1 MLRKT
6 LAPQVVLLC
15 GLGFGDEGKGTT
27 VDFLT
32 DRLGAH
38 TVVRYNGGP
47 QAAHTVVEKD
57 RHHVFA
63 QFGSGTLLGAQT
75 YLSSHMLVCP
85 FRLQSE
91 AAALDAIGIR
101 RPLDM
106 VAIDRAAP
114 LVTPVHK
121 LACQVRELA
130 RQDRHGSCGV
140 GIWETTRIARQIP
153 KIAPRV
159 GDLEDIDLLMEKI
172 EALRLEMLYDVC
184 DDVVAAKGTPRY
196 AAASRVYQELDDLD
210 LPALRQRYAEVGKES
225 ALGKHT
231 LVDSGYLGDRLQSG
245 TTIFEG
251 AQGVLLDETWGFHP
265 HTTGSTTT
273 FANAEDILSD
283 LGYGEAKH
291 RIGVLRSYM
300 TRHGQGPMPTELR
313 TLASEEVHNKTTPW
327 AGDFRHGLLDLV
339 LLRYALG
346 VVGGVDSLSLT
357 HADRWSKYGAAC
369 VSYSSA
375 SQRYFQLGGAL
386 LRRSE
391 CPDLGYQE
399 GLGRAV
405 AVAQPVCK
413 SGDLIEIVE
422 DQLQVDVSVLSS
434 GSGRGDKRWLNKRAG
449 LPVAAAC
456 G

>member
-27 VDFLT
+27 VEFLT
-32 DRLGAH
+32 DQLGAH

-63 QFGSGTLLGAQT
+63 QFGSGTLLGART
-75 YLSSHMLVCP
+75 FLSSYMLVCP

-91 AAALDAIGIR
+91 AAALNAIGIH

-106 VAIDRAAP
+106 LAIDRSAP

-121 LACQVRELA
+121 FACQVRELA
-130 RQDRHGSCGV
+130 RQNRHGSCGM
-140 GIWETTRIARQIP
+140 GIWEATRIARQIP
-153 KIAPRV
+153 NIAPRV

-172 EALRLEMLYDVC
+172 EALRLEMLYDVY
-184 DDVVAAKGTPRY
+184 DDVHAAKGTARH
-196 AAASRVYQELDDLD
+196 AAAQKTYQELDNLD
-210 LPALRQRYAEVGKES
+210 LPALRQRYLEVGKECS
-225 ALGKHT
+225 LGKYK
-231 LVDSGYLGDRLQSG
+231 LVDGGYLGDGLRSG

-283 LGYGEAKH
+283 LGYGGSKH
-291 RIGVLRSYM
+291 RVGVLRSYM
-300 TRHGQGPMPTELR
+300 TRHGQGPMPTEI
-313 TLASEEVHNKTTPW
+313 AAPAFEEVHNKTTPW
-327 AGDFRHGLLDLV
+327 AGDFRHGTLDMV

-346 VVGGVDSLSLT
+346 VVGGVDSLALT
-357 HADRWSKYGAAC
+357 HTDRWGRYGAAC
-369 VSYSSA
+369 VGYAPSA
-375 SQRYFQLGGAL
+375 DNQRYFQLGGAL
-386 LRRSE
+386 MRRAEFS
-391 CPDLGYQE
+391 DLGYQE
-399 GLGRAV
+399 ALGRAV
-405 AVAQPVCK
+405 ASAQPICRP
-413 SGDLIEIVE
+413 GDLVALVE
-422 DQLQVDVSVLSS
+422 DQLQADISITSS
-434 GSGRGDKRWLNKRAG
+434 GPMRGDKRWSNRQ
-449 LPVAAAC
+449 PSHH
-456 G
+456 